1 METKDIL
8 ALMLLA
14 VALMGCVGLTCISH
28 RAREIAF
35 FLMTA
40 LAVVSDRFD
49 VNFFSRYWYRGST
62 RGVEISFIDV
72 IALSVFIS
80 SFLLPKAGFSRWR
93 WPAGLGFMLLF
104 FLYAFGST
112 LVIEPRL
119 FGIFEVSKMV
129 RGLIFFLAAAMF
141 VRSER
146 EVGILVLALCC
157 AVCLEGA
164 LALKQRVL
172 DHMGRAAGTLDHP
185 NSLSMY
191 VCLVAPIFVAAINS
205 TLPRLLRLFSA
216 IALAA
221 ASFAIVATVSRA
233 GIPIFLIVV
242 GATTVWFIHW
252 RLTFQKIATVAV
264 VAVGVC
270 IVGVKFWDDLKERY
284 FGSSLAEEYLDE
296 KTIDSRGYYLRLAK
310 LMIDD
315 RSFGVGLNNWSYAV
329 SKTYG
334 KQLNTPYSDY
344 DDIPADFNEEE
355 DLNMNFA
362 APAHNL
368 CALTV
373 GELGVPGLGLFL
385 LMWLRWLQIGVSFLW
400 RRQRTTVCL
409 VGIAL
414 FFGMMGVFLQSLT
427 EWIFR
432 QTPIYLT
439 MHTMI
444 GALASLYAIKKAAKR
459 EAARDIDVED
469 VEYEL
474 VEVSAN

>member
-1 METKDIL
+1 
-8 ALMLLA
+8 MLLA
-14 VALMGCVGLTCISH
+14 VALIGCVGVTCFSQ
-28 RAREIAF
+28 RAREVAF
-35 FLMTA
+35 FLMMA

-49 VNFFSRYWYRGST
+49 VNLFSRYWYRGST

-80 SFLLPKAGFSRWR
+80 SFLFPKAGFSRWR

-104 FLYAFGST
+104 FVYAFGST
-112 LVIEPRL
+112 LAIEPRL
-119 FGIFEVSKMV
+119 FGMFEVSKMV

-146 EVGILVLALCC
+146 EVGLLVLALCC

-164 LALKQRVL
+164 LALKQRL
-172 DHMGRAAGTLDHP
+172 FDHMGRAAGTLDHA

-191 VCLVAPIFVAAINS
+191 LCLIAPIFVAAINS
-205 TLPRLLRLFSA
+205 TLPRMLRWFSA

-221 ASFAIVATVSRA
+221 AAFAIVLTVSRA
-233 GIPIFLIVV
+233 GIPIFVLVVLAATIWCINWRMTLKKVATVVIVV
-242 GATTVWFIHW
+242 
-252 RLTFQKIATVAV
+252 
-264 VAVGVC
+264 VGIGV
-270 IVGVKFWDDLKERY
+270 VGVKFWDDVKERY
-284 FGSSLAEEYLDE
+284 VGSSLSEEYLDE
-296 KTIDSRGYYLRLAK
+296 KTIDSRGYYLRLAR
-310 LMIDD
+310 LMVEE
-315 RSFGVGLNNWSYAV
+315 RFFGVGLNNWSYAV

-334 KQLNTPYSDY
+334 RQLNTPYSDY
-344 DDIPADFNEEE
+344 DDIPFDFNENE

-385 LMWLRWLQIGVSFLW
+385 LMWLRWFQIGVSFLW
-400 RRQRTTVCL
+400 RRQRTTL
-409 VGIAL
+409 HLLGIGL
-414 FFGMMGVFLQSLT
+414 FFGMAGVFLQSLT

-439 MHTMI
+439 MHAMI
-444 GALASLYAIKKAAKR
+444 GALASLYAIKKAASR
-459 EAARDIDVED
+459 ETEPLPVFE
-469 VEYEL
+469 VSEYEL
-474 VEVSAN
+474 AEASAN

>member
-1 METKDIL
+1 
-8 ALMLLA
+8 MLLV
-14 VALMGCVGLTCISH
+14 VALIGCVGLTCFSQ

-62 RGVEISFIDV
+62 RGVEISLIDV

-80 SFLLPKAGFSRWR
+80 SFLFPKAGFSRWR
-93 WPAGLGFMLLF
+93 WPASLGFILLF
-104 FLYAFGST
+104 FLYAFGAT

-119 FGIFEVSKMV
+119 FGMFEVSKMV

-146 EVGILVLALCC
+146 EIGLLVLALAC
-157 AVCLEGA
+157 AVCLEGG

-172 DHMGRAAGTLDHP
+172 DYMDRSAGTLDHA

-191 VCLVAPIFVAAINS
+191 LCLIAPVFVAAINS
-205 TLPRLLRLFSA
+205 TLPRMLRWFSA

-221 ASFAIVATVSRA
+221 ASFTIVLTVSRA
-233 GIPIFLIVV
+233 GIPIFILIVL
-242 GATTVWFIHW
+242 GATIWCISW
-252 RLTFQKIATVAV
+252 RMTLKKVLTVAAV
-264 VAVGVC
+264 VVGVSV
-270 IVGVKFWDDLKERY
+270 VGVKFWDDVKERY
-284 FGSSLAEEYLDE
+284 VGSSLSEEYLDE
-296 KTIDSRGYYLRLAK
+296 KTIDSRGYYLRLAR
-310 LMIDD
+310 LMVEE
-315 RSFGVGLNNWSYAV
+315 RFFGVGLNNWSYAV

-344 DDIPADFNEEE
+344 DNIPSDFNENE

-373 GELGVPGLGLFL
+373 GELGVPGLILFL
-385 LMWLRWLQIGVSFLW
+385 LMWLRWFQMAAGFLW
-400 RRQRTTVCL
+400 RRQRTTVHL
-409 VGIAL
+409 LGIGL
-414 FFGMMGVFLQSLT
+414 FFGLAGVFLQSLT

-432 QTPIYLT
+432 QTAIYLT
-439 MHTMI
+439 MHAMI
-444 GALASLYAIKKAAKR
+444 GALASLYAIRKEAKQEV
-459 EAARDIDVED
+459 EAEPFEEVP
-469 VEYEL
+469 EYEL
-474 VEVSAN
+474 AETSVN